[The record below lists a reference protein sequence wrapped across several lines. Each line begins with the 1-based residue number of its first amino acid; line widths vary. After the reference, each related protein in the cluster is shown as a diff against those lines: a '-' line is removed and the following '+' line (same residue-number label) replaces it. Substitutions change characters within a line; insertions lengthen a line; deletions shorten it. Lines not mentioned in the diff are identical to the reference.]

1 MPDLSLALPDE
12 ACAELGRRARA
23 RRLVLNLSV
32 EELSARIGV
41 SDRTLRSFEL
51 TGRCTLGT
59 FVRILEALNALP
71 DLQQV
76 LVTQILS
83 IDDMRRQAQSHQR
96 QRAAKRP
103 LAGSKGDA
111 GDAA

>member
-1 MPDLSLALPDE
+1 MLDISLALPDE
-12 ACAELGRRARA
+12 ACVELGRRART
-23 RRLVLNLSV
+23 RRLALNLSI

-59 FVRILEALNALP
+59 FVRILEALNALA

-76 LVTQILS
+76 LVSQILS
-83 IDDMRRQAQSHQR
+83 IEDMRRQAQSHQR
-96 QRAAKRP
+96 KRAMKRP
-103 LAGSKGDA
+103 PAGLKGDA
-111 GDAA
+111 A